1 MKEVIIFMSLDI
13 NGESVEPVHHGLV
26 SELLLPLSPLIIED
40 IIQRRDSIPLLPLIK
55 EVDIGVRRI
64 QTVQLCLGA
73 EDVLGIKSG
82 LDPELSDVV

>member
-1 MKEVIIFMSLDI
+1 MSLNI
-13 NGESVEPVHHGLV
+13 NGESVEAVHQCLV

-40 IIQRRDSIPLLPLIK
+40 IVQRRDSIPLLPLIK
-55 EVDIGVRRI
+55 EVDIGGRRI
-64 QTVQLCLGA
+64 QTVQLCLRA